1 MADDRAHQLMRD
13 VLPLI
18 DERWVDG
25 VKITAIVDRL
35 GIRNI
40 EARIFFLRELLG
52 IVRRLPLKIYRE
64 DDARQRLMTAVQE
77 ALDTAIDQEEAEQ

>member
-1 MADDRAHQLMRD
+1 MRD

-25 VKITAIVDRL
+25 AKITTIVDRL
-35 GIRNI
+35 AIRDI

-77 ALDTAIDQEEAEQ
+77 ALDVAIDEEEESL